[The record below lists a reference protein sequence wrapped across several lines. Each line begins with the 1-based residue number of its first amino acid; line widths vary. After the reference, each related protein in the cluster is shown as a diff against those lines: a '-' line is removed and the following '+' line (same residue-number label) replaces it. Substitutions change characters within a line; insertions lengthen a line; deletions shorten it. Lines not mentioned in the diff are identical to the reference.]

1 MPGGRS
7 QRMTKNLERITP
19 WWDRRVMGGLLVAVL
34 PVTGIA
40 ATAAGSMREASVSGI
55 LVLVALMC
63 VVTWGARF
71 QMVPSVSVSAT
82 TLVIHNVYDRYRIPW
97 RMVSGIDWEP
107 RSGSLS
113 LDLANG
119 LRVRV
124 EAFSRWPSFG
134 RHRKVI
140 ETLEEGRRLAATG
153 QGETG
158 AGPSADE
165 VRITKTSGVTEF
177 VLALVFG
184 VTLLALVVRGIITLL
199 N

>member
-1 MPGGRS
+1 
-7 QRMTKNLERITP
+7 
-19 WWDRRVMGGLLVAVL
+19 MGGLLVAVL

-55 LVLVALMC
+55 LVVVALWL
-63 VVTWGARF
+63 VFIWAARIHLL
-71 QMVPSVSVSAT
+71 PSVSVSAT

-107 RSGSLS
+107 RSGELS
-113 LDLANG
+113 LELASG
-119 LRVRV
+119 SRVRV

-140 ETLEEGRRLAATG
+140 EILEEGRRLAVAG
-153 QGETG
+153 GGGTG
-158 AGPSADE
+158 AGSPVDE
-165 VRITKTSGVTEF
+165 VGITETSGITEF
-177 VLALVFG
+177 VLGLAFG
-184 VTLLALVVRGIITLL
+184 IILLALVVRGVIVLL